1 MIMKGEERRAFT
13 TAKLSLVHNL
23 TVDCLTFAH
32 FLLPSHTFNDF
43 LGHHHH
49 WMEWLGAT
57 IDINGFSMVLRSG
70 NHWFQWFTMVFH
82 HWSNDGMV
90 AHHRWSL
97 SGQDE
102 IVLKGVWRSSRIW
115 IFSRSHVIMRI
126 TFLIEK
132 SISRENE
139 ICCFLS
145 CQEKSNSRVDENYWQ
160 RELLLFCLG

>member
-90 AHHRWSL
+90 AYHRWSL
-97 SGQDE
+97 YPCMKY
-102 IVLKGVWRSSRIW
+102 IVPHPLAVSSWWESRGSYAKHW
-115 IFSRSHVIMRI
+115 VSKQFEQYFQIFKQ
-126 TFLIEK
+126 F
-132 SISRENE
+132 N
-139 ICCFLS
+139 
-145 CQEKSNSRVDENYWQ
+145 VDPSQ
-160 RELLLFCLG
+160 GK

>member
-90 AHHRWSL
+90 AYHRWSL
-97 SGQDE
+97 VFENYSKRGIDPDFFMISAE
-102 IVLKGVWRSSRIW
+102 EEKELVVSSVRSSSSDDGLLYIQGNFFR
-115 IFSRSHVIMRI
+115 FSLSP
-126 TFLIEK
+126 LIQLMLK
-132 SISRENE
+132 VS
-139 ICCFLS
+139 L
-145 CQEKSNSRVDENYWQ
+145 
-160 RELLLFCLG
+160 

>member
-13 TAKLSLVHNL
+13 AAKLSLIHNF

-90 AHHRWSL
+90 AYHRWSL
-97 SGQDE
+97 AH
-102 IVLKGVWRSSRIW
+102 VLVQAQYTNGETRWTGKGCLECQNHEVSDTKHHLFVLYIW
-115 IFSRSHVIMRI
+115 ADHCPV
-126 TFLIEK
+126 L
-132 SISRENE
+132 
-139 ICCFLS
+139 
-145 CQEKSNSRVDENYWQ
+145 
-160 RELLLFCLG
+160 